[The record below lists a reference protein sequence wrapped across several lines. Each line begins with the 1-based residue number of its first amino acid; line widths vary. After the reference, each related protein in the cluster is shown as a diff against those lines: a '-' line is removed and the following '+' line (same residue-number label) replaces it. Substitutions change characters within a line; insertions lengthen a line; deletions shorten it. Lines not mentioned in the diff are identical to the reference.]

1 MTYEVALTP
10 TAEADLRR
18 VGASVARRIVAKLR
32 WLAENFET
40 TRVEA
45 LTGDRRG
52 VFKLRVGAYRVVYTR
67 EAANRRIVVHFVR
80 HRRAVYKTKPVS
92 GR

>member
-1 MTYEVALTP
+1 MTHEVALTP

-18 VGASVARRIVAKLR
+18 VGPTVARRVVAKLR

-40 TRVEA
+40 VRQET
-45 LTGDRRG
+45 LTGSRRG

-67 EAANRRIVVHFVR
+67 EAANRRLVVHFVR
-80 HRRAVYKTKPVS
+80 HRREVYRATE
-92 GR
+92 R